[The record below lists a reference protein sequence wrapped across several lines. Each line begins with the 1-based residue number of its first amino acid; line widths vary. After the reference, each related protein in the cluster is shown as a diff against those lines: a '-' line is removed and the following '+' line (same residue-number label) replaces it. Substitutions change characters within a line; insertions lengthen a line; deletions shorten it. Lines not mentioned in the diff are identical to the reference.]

1 MSETVSAK
9 EAAAMLGV
17 HPNTILNWVRNGTLR
32 GFKKGLAI
40 SSETR
45 IYLRSIHEFDRKRQI
60 KPQK

>member
-1 MSETVSAK
+1 
-9 EAAAMLGV
+9 MLGV